1 MKELDFAL
9 IGKRIKERRL
19 EMKMSQRDLAAKLGY
34 SDHTTVTRIEADK
47 VDLSQSR
54 LKQFAMVLDV
64 SVGYL
69 MGWEENPEEAGTLA
83 AAAISDPRIKK
94 LVSDYMSLSEEDK
107 NIITSLTESLVTKR
121 KSQP

>member
-1 MKELDFAL
+1 MSV
-9 IGKRIKERRL
+9 GKRIKERRSEL
-19 EMKMSQRDLAAKLGY
+19 KISQRELASKLGY

-69 MGWEENPEEAGTLA
+69 MGWEENPEEAGALA
-83 AAAISDPRIKK
+83 ALAISDPRIKK

-107 NIITSLTESLVTKR
+107 NIITSLMESLVVKR

>member
-1 MKELDFAL
+1 MS
-9 IGKRIKERRL
+9 IGKRIKERRSEL
-19 EMKMSQRDLAAKLGY
+19 KISQRELASKLGY

-54 LKQFAMVLDV
+54 LKQFATVLDV

-69 MGWEENPEEAGTLA
+69 MGWEENPEEAGAFA
-83 AAAISDPRIKK
+83 ALAISDPRIKK

-107 NIITSLTESLVTKR
+107 NIITSLMESLVVKR

>member
-1 MKELDFAL
+1 MS
-9 IGKRIKERRL
+9 IGKRIKERRSEL
-19 EMKMSQRDLAAKLGY
+19 KMSQRDLASRLGY

-54 LKQFAMVLDV
+54 LKQFATVLDV

-69 MGWEENPEEAGTLA
+69 MGWEENPEEAGAIA

-94 LVSDYMSLSEEDK
+94 LITDYMSLSEDDK
-107 NIITSLTESLVTKR
+107 NIITSLMDSLVDKR

>member
-1 MKELDFAL
+1 MS
-9 IGKRIKERRL
+9 IGKRIKERRSEL
-19 EMKMSQRDLAAKLGY
+19 KISQRELASKLGY

-69 MGWEENPEEAGTLA
+69 MGWEENPEEAGALA
-83 AAAISDPRIKK
+83 ALAISDPRIKK

-107 NIITSLTESLVTKR
+107 NIITSLLESLVVKR
-121 KSQP
+121 KS